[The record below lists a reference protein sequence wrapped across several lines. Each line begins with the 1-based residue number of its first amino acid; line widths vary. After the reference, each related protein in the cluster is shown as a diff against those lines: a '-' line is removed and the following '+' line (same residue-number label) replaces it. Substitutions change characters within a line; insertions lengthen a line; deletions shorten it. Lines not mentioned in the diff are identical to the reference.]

1 MMKLENLLAQL
12 SDVASARRVFAKPV
26 ERDGTTVIPA
36 GVVIGGGG
44 AGTASTNGAESIAN
58 AGGGFGV
65 YAFPVGAYVVRDGR
79 VRFKPAVDLNW
90 LALFALM
97 ALRIVLR
104 HQRASQSA
112 GRRGDSARRPLRA
125 RLGISGRFGT

>member
-1 MMKLENLLAQL
+1 MKLQNQFAQL
-12 SDVASARRVFAKPV
+12 SDVVSARRVFAKPV
-26 ERDGTTVIPA
+26 ERDGATVIPA
-36 GVVIGGGG
+36 AVVIGGGG
-44 AGTASTNGAESIAN
+44 GGTANSNGPGASSN

-79 VRFKPAVDLNW
+79 VRFKPAVDINW

-104 HQRASQSA
+104 HVRET
-112 GRRGDSARRPLRA
+112 RGE
-125 RLGISGRFGT
+125 

>member
-1 MMKLENLLAQL
+1 MKLENLLGQL
-12 SDVASARRVFAKPV
+12 TDVVSARRVFAKPV

-36 GVVIGGGG
+36 AVVIGGGG
-44 AGTASTNGAESIAN
+44 GGTGQASGAENISN

-79 VRFKPAVDLNW
+79 VRFKPAVDINW

-97 ALRIVLR
+97 ALRLVLR
-104 HQRASQSA
+104 HLRQRQ
-112 GRRGDSARRPLRA
+112 
-125 RLGISGRFGT
+125 